1 MTHVADGCSVCVV
14 NSRWRAWGIDLGLC
28 AAITAYALPPMLDPG
43 VNDPG
48 AVRVGPLLLP
58 VLLLPIPLCRRYP
71 LGAAGVF
78 AAGCVVSGIPTF
90 AQFRLVVVVPVA
102 VLVLYSLATSSTR
115 GRAITGLGLV
125 LGGLVFVGAT
135 ESVVHGVGGAASM
148 AAFAFPFCLA
158 VWGAG
163 RIVASREHMAQR
175 LTERSDQLRSQREA
189 TAALAVEI
197 DRERLASELDFV
209 VRSRLQEMIGLASA
223 GEVDSDRGRKVFL
236 RIEVLGRESL
246 DQMRT
251 LLGLLRAVDRGAR
264 APRPTLEQLDAL
276 LAAARAGGRVVDLE
290 VEGEHRP
297 LTAGVELAA
306 YRTVQHALAAV
317 GSAEDEPVTVHVR
330 YLPDRLELEIR
341 GRPNTGS
348 GASAALLTARERVL
362 ALGGSFSAE
371 MPSAGRQVLRARLPA
386 MPVHA

>member
-1 MTHVADGCSVCVV
+1 VS
-14 NSRWRAWGIDLGLC
+14 SRWRVWGTDLGLC
-28 AAITAYALPPMLDPG
+28 AAITAYALPPMLDSG
-43 VNDPG
+43 VNDPR
-48 AVRVGPLLLP
+48 AVRVGPLLAP
-58 VLLLPIPLCRRYP
+58 ILLLPILLRRRHP

-102 VLVLYSLATSSTR
+102 VLVLFSLATSSTR
-115 GRAITGLGLV
+115 RRAVLGLGLV
-125 LGGLVFVGAT
+125 LAGLVFVGAT
-135 ESVVHGVGGAASM
+135 ESVAHGVGGAASM
-148 AAFAFPFCLA
+148 AAFAFPFCLV

-163 RIVASREHMAQR
+163 RIVASRQQMAQT
-175 LTERSDQLRSQREA
+175 LTERSGQLRRQREV

-197 DRERLASELDFV
+197 DRERLASELDLAI
-209 VRSRLQEMIGLASA
+209 RSRLEAMIRLASA
-223 GEVDSDRGRKVFL
+223 GESDSDRGRKQFL

-264 APRPTLEQLDAL
+264 APRPTLEQLDGL
-276 LAAARAGGRVVDLE
+276 LAAACAGGRVVDLE

-306 YRTVQHALAAV
+306 YWTIQHALGAI

-341 GRPNTGS
+341 GLLNTGS

-371 MPSAGRQVLRARLPA
+371 VPAAGRQVLRARLPA
-386 MPVHA
+386 VPVHA